1 MGGGWRVLSVWCGD
15 RDLLDFCPL
24 CFLAPLSI
32 ALEGFLVSR
41 AALESVSQHFVL
53 PKVFFFGQMRFWRVF
68 FNRSRLLVVCV
79 AWCMA
84 AGEQCASTSE

>member
-1 MGGGWRVLSVWCGD
+1 MWCGD

-53 PKVFFFGQMRFWRVF
+53 LKVFFWTNEILARVF
-68 FNRSRLLVVCV
+68 Y
-79 AWCMA
+79 
-84 AGEQCASTSE
+84 

>member
-15 RDLLDFCPL
+15 RDLQDFCPL

-41 AALESVSQHFVL
+41 AALESVSQNFVL
-53 PKVFFFGQMRFWRVF
+53 LKVFFWTNEILARVF
-68 FNRSRLLVVCV
+68 Y
-79 AWCMA
+79 
-84 AGEQCASTSE
+84 